1 MDAGRKV
8 LEQAPRSVQCTR
20 SVCAQVAAMSLN
32 SRHYWNKKRI
42 QTWSC
47 LMQSPSPQC
56 RKPLFSMA
64 APFLFLF
71 QSVLLVEELSF
82 APLGSKPER

>member
-32 SRHYWNKKRI
+32 SRHYWNKKKHPNLVLSHAI
-42 QTWSC
+42 TQ
-47 LMQSPSPQC
+47 PSVQETIIFYGC
-56 RKPLFSMA
+56 SLSVPLSKRA
-64 APFLFLF
+64 A
-71 QSVLLVEELSF
+71 
-82 APLGSKPER
+82 G